1 MRNRHFRL
9 SQKPLV
15 RTIRIL
21 SGTVTMPADDSKITS
36 VVTVT
41 RCGSFTDPRY
51 GRFEITREMLFSMVR
66 NFDAGTVGVDI
77 FLDVSHK
84 PEDGA
89 AAKILKLTV
98 EGSRLRA
105 LVEWT
110 GYGVDAVKVRGYR
123 YLSAEFVENYQD
135 NEQGAQYG
143 CTLLGAGLTVR
154 PVIKHLD
161 PVTLSCESGDDVPIL
176 IHPDLAKHLLSEAQ
190 NTMNKHLLALLA
202 QLQAKKLSES
212 AINAIMKAAGDAV
225 ALAGEDEAVQIK
237 LCNDFASAAITLAD
251 SLSAGG
257 TIQLSMPG
265 TSITTDQVQTLI
277 AKALTDQAAEAK
289 ALAETLTARRMLLAD
304 TINAAAGIDDAV
316 KKELTESAAKLVTGD
331 MSEDQVKALAQMQIN
346 SGNKIAASVKLAM
359 MGYQVSGNP
368 HITVP
373 DEGAVK
379 LSQIYHDHLKKTDT
393 YANGGIKLS
402 DKASVFLS
410 KVLAEFDR
418 INGFQIDQEA
428 KLLSGGQT
436 TMNNVALPIGFQRE
450 VIREALSDLRILE
463 LVQTLTDFGA
473 TATTGIPYEFR
484 DVSGILN
491 DGIVYEGQEI
501 GYATVHQAMDT
512 AYLTPMKVAYI
523 ISNEVAHFTR
533 ASGLNWD
540 AMSRNIETC
549 SSVMREMVC
558 RRLAN
563 ELQRSADAYG
573 AIVVS
578 AESFTSQL
586 DGSKSTIKTTNFPIV
601 RPYQAR
607 DLQGAAVGSPENAI
621 AVVLNNNA
629 IAPFDGSGT
638 QTAGTYYRITNYNL
652 GYVQFVNQLGD
663 PVTPANTGTNT
674 IAYSRATNIVKVNL
688 DVPDGST
695 LELQLN
701 KALQAVGSQ
710 KAMLSGQRFV
720 TPNFLLMSPT
730 LNDTLSNAEQF
741 INEFKRNGTD
751 NTTDGDLMKVKGI
764 AAYGTNAPGID
775 LGDQRIV
782 IGQRGTLTYTVA
794 KPFALG
800 EPFEAVGPNGKPIG
814 KKQAYGE
821 EYNAI
826 KTPTPIRNRL
836 ASVLVYSFTNR

>member
-1 MRNRHFRL
+1 
-9 SQKPLV
+9 
-15 RTIRIL
+15 
-21 SGTVTMPADDSKITS
+21 MPAEGKQTS

-51 GRFEITREMLFSMVR
+51 GRFEITRAMLFEMVR

-89 AAKILKLTV
+89 AAKFLKLSV
-98 EGSRLRA
+98 EGNRLRA
-105 LVEWT
+105 LVEWNP
-110 GYGVDAVKVRGYR
+110 YGIDAVKNRGMK
-123 YLSAEFVENYQD
+123 YLSAEFIENYQD
-135 NEQGAQYG
+135 NEQGNQHG
-143 CTLLGAGLTVR
+143 CTLLGSGLTVR

-161 PVTLSCESGDDVPIL
+161 PVTLSCESDDDTPIL
-176 IHPDLAKHLLSEAQ
+176 IHPELAKTLLSEVKD
-190 NTMNKHLLALLA
+190 TMKKHLLALRSALE
-202 QLQAKKLSES
+202 AKELSEG
-212 AINAIMKAAGDAV
+212 AIVAILATAEK
-225 ALAGEDEAVQIK
+225 ALAHTTTDDEAK
-237 LCNDFASAAITLAD
+237 ALCAEFETSAVTLAN
-251 SLSAGG
+251 LIVGGG
-257 TIQLSMPG
+257 TIQLSMSG
-265 TSITTDQVQTLI
+265 TGLTADQVQAQI
-277 AKALTDQAAEAK
+277 AKALADQAAAVK
-289 ALAETLTARRMLLAD
+289 TLADTTESRRKLLAD
-304 TINAAAGIDDAV
+304 TINAAQGISDDA
-316 KKELTESAAKLVTGD
+316 KKSLTESAINLVTAAYSEDQIKALAQILIESENKVANAIKLANIGYLVTGD
-331 MSEDQVKALAQMQIN
+331 PRL
-346 SGNKIAASVKLAM
+346 SVL
-359 MGYQVSGNP
+359 
-368 HITVP
+368 
-373 DEGAVK
+373 DESTK
-379 LSQIYHDHLKKTDT
+379 QLSQIYADHLKKTDS

-402 DKASVFLS
+402 DKASAFLN
-410 KVLAEFDR
+410 KVLSEFDR
-418 INGFQIDQEA
+418 INGRQLAEEA

-436 TMNNVALPIGFQRE
+436 TMSNVALPVGFQRE

-501 GYATVHQAMDT
+501 GYATVNQAMDT
-512 AYLTPMKVAYI
+512 AYITPMKVAYI

-533 ASGLNWD
+533 ASALNWD
-540 AMSRNIETC
+540 AMARNIETC
-549 SSVMREMVC
+549 ARVMRELVC

-563 ELQRSADAYG
+563 ELQRNADAYG
-573 AIVVS
+573 AIAVA
-578 AESFTSQL
+578 AESFTGQL
-586 DGSKSTIKTTNFPIV
+586 DGSKSTIKTVNFPIV
-601 RPYQAR
+601 RPYQTR
-607 DLQGAAVGSPENAI
+607 DLQGAAVGGAENAI
-621 AVVLNNNA
+621 AIVLNNNA
-629 IAPFDGSGT
+629 LDPFDGSGT

-652 GYVQFVNQLGD
+652 GYVQFVNQLGV

-674 IAYSRATNIVKVNL
+674 IGYSKATNIVKVDL
-688 DVPDGST
+688 DVPGGST

-720 TPNFLLMSPT
+720 TPDFLLMSPT
-730 LNDTLSNAEQF
+730 LNETLSNAEQF

-794 KPFALG
+794 KPFSLG
-800 EPFEAVGPNGKPIG
+800 EPFEAVGTSGKPIG

-826 KTPTPIRNRL
+826 KAPTPIRNRL
-836 ASVLVYSFTNR
+836 ASVLVYSFGNR